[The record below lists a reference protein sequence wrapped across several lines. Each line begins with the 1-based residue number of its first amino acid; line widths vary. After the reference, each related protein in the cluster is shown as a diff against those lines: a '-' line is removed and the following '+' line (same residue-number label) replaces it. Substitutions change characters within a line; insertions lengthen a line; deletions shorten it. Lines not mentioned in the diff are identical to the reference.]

1 MKLKVVLFI
10 LLVIVLNSCKSYTI
24 PPENFKNQLSKVE
37 NQHQKTIYQ
46 AYDLDY
52 LVVYDSKGNE
62 TTLPNSPA
70 IEMRVTQK
78 NGKKNAFFFDTV
90 FIENDT
96 LKGEKSRILGLMNY
110 VPFDQITK
118 IEVQE
123 GVKTHY
129 QKSDE
134 FEVLKIYEKVE
145 RIKEDLGEFT
155 EKPNFPID
163 SIAISSSHSENM
175 HYAVANFKQSKTEIT
190 FIFYKNNNNLIRI
203 LTREKSPIDEEVSY
217 INSFYVENNKIF
229 YEKNFV
235 TTNETKGSIKKDYE
249 FYQFN
254 KALEALVLKGV
265 SLEIY
270 KELEKIKDL

>member
-1 MKLKVVLFI
+1 MKVKAILFA
-10 LLVIVLNSCKSYTI
+10 LLTTLLISCKTYTI
-24 PPENFKNQLSKVE
+24 PPENFKKQLSKVE
-37 NQHQKTIYQ
+37 NQHKKTIYQ
-46 AYDLDY
+46 AYDLDN
-52 LVVYDSKGNE
+52 LVVYDNKGNA

-96 LKGEKSRILGLMNY
+96 LKGEKSRILGLMNR

-129 QKSDE
+129 QRSAE
-134 FEVLKIYEKVE
+134 FKVLKIDEKVD
-145 RIKEDLGEFT
+145 RMKEDLGEFT

-163 SIAISSSHSENM
+163 SIAISSSHSENR

-254 KALEALVLKGV
+254 KALEARVLKGV

-270 KELEKIKDL
+270 KELEKMIN

>member
-1 MKLKVVLFI
+1 MKVKTILFVLLTT
-10 LLVIVLNSCKSYTI
+10 LLISCKTYTI
-24 PPENFKNQLSKVE
+24 PPENFKKQLSKVE

-46 AYDLDY
+46 AYNLDN
-52 LVVYDSKGNE
+52 LVVYDSKGNA

-70 IEMRVTQK
+70 LEMRVTQK
-78 NGKKNAFFFDTV
+78 NGKTNAFFFDTV

-96 LKGEKSRILGLMNY
+96 LKGEKSRILGLMNH
-110 VPFDQITK
+110 VPFDQIAK

-129 QKSDE
+129 QRSDE
-134 FEVLKIYEKVE
+134 FKVLKIDEKVD
-145 RIKEDLGEFT
+145 RMKEDLGEFT

-163 SIAISSSHSENM
+163 SIAISSSHSQNR
-175 HYAVANFKQSKTEIT
+175 HYVVANFKQSKTEIT

-254 KALEALVLKGV
+254 KALEARVLKGV

-270 KELEKIKDL
+270 KELEKMIN

>member
-1 MKLKVVLFI
+1 M
-10 LLVIVLNSCKSYTI
+10 
-24 PPENFKNQLSKVE
+24 
-37 NQHQKTIYQ
+37 
-46 AYDLDY
+46 
-52 LVVYDSKGNE
+52 VYDSKGNA

-78 NGKKNAFFFDTV
+78 NGKTNAFFFDTV

-96 LKGEKSRILGLMNY
+96 LKGEKSRILGLMNH
-110 VPFDQITK
+110 VPFDQIAK
-118 IEVQE
+118 IEVKE
-123 GVKTHY
+123 GLKTHY
-129 QKSDE
+129 QRSDE
-134 FEVLKIYEKVE
+134 FKVLKIDEKVD
-145 RIKEDLGEFT
+145 RMKEDLGEFT

-163 SIAISSSHSENM
+163 SIAISSSHSQNR

-203 LTREKSPIDEEVSY
+203 LTREKSPIDDEVSY
-217 INSFYVENNKIF
+217 VNSFYVENNKIF

-235 TTNETKGSIKKDYE
+235 TTNETKGSIKKDYA

-254 KALEALVLKGV
+254 KALEARILKGV

-270 KELEKIKDL
+270 KELEKMIN

>member
-1 MKLKVVLFI
+1 M
-10 LLVIVLNSCKSYTI
+10 
-24 PPENFKNQLSKVE
+24 
-37 NQHQKTIYQ
+37 
-46 AYDLDY
+46 
-52 LVVYDSKGNE
+52 
-62 TTLPNSPA
+62 
-70 IEMRVTQK
+70 
-78 NGKKNAFFFDTV
+78 
-90 FIENDT
+90 
-96 LKGEKSRILGLMNY
+96 
-110 VPFDQITK
+110 
-118 IEVQE
+118 
-123 GVKTHY
+123 
-129 QKSDE
+129 
-134 FEVLKIYEKVE
+134 
-145 RIKEDLGEFT
+145 KEDLGEFT

-163 SIAISSSHSENM
+163 SIAISYSHSENR

-254 KALEALVLKGV
+254 KALEARVLKGV

-270 KELEKIKDL
+270 KELEKMIN

>member
-1 MKLKVVLFI
+1 MKIKTILFA
-10 LLVIVLNSCKSYTI
+10 LLTTLLISCKTYTI
-24 PPENFKNQLSKVE
+24 PPENFKKQLSKVE
-37 NQHQKTIYQ
+37 NQHKKTIYQ
-46 AYDLDY
+46 AYDLDN
-52 LVVYDSKGNE
+52 LVVYDNKGNA

-129 QKSDE
+129 QRSAE
-134 FEVLKIYEKVE
+134 FKVLKIDEKVD
-145 RIKEDLGEFT
+145 RMKEDLGEFT

-163 SIAISSSHSENM
+163 SIAISSSHSQNR

-217 INSFYVENNKIF
+217 INSFYVEDNKIF

-254 KALEALVLKGV
+254 KALEARVLKGV

-270 KELEKIKDL
+270 KELEKMIN

>member
-1 MKLKVVLFI
+1 MKVKAILFALL
-10 LLVIVLNSCKSYTI
+10 LLVLSSCKTYTI
-24 PPENFKNQLSKVE
+24 PPENFKKQLSKVE
-37 NQHQKTIYQ
+37 NQHKITIYQ
-46 AYDLDY
+46 AYDLDN
-52 LVVYDSKGNE
+52 LVVYDNKGNA

-70 IEMRVTQK
+70 IEMQVTQK

-129 QKSDE
+129 QRSTE
-134 FEVLKIYEKVE
+134 FKVLKIDEKVD
-145 RIKEDLGEFT
+145 RMKEDLGEFT

-163 SIAISSSHSENM
+163 SIAISSSHSENR

-190 FIFYKNNNNLIRI
+190 FIFYKNNHNLMQI
-203 LTREKSPIDEEVSY
+203 LAREKSPIDEEVSY

-254 KALEALVLKGV
+254 KALEARVLKGV

-270 KELEKIKDL
+270 KELEKMIN

>member
-1 MKLKVVLFI
+1 MKVKAILFA
-10 LLVIVLNSCKSYTI
+10 LLLTVLNSCKTYTI
-24 PPENFKNQLSKVE
+24 PPENFKKQLSKVE

-46 AYDLDY
+46 AYDLDN
-52 LVVYDSKGNE
+52 LVLYDSKGNA

-70 IEMRVTQK
+70 IEMQVTQK

-110 VPFDQITK
+110 VPFDQIAK

-129 QKSDE
+129 QRSAE
-134 FEVLKIYEKVE
+134 FKVLKIDEKVE

-155 EKPNFPID
+155 EKANFPID
-163 SIAISSSHSENM
+163 SIAISYSHSENR

-235 TTNETKGSIKKDYE
+235 TTKETKGSIKKDYE

-254 KALEALVLKGV
+254 KVLEARVLKGV

-270 KELEKIKDL
+270 KELEKMIN